1 MILSLKK
8 YLYVDIS
15 IIIIQY
21 LCVEKICSIYIFTK
35 WFTWFCN
42 VSMVG
47 INAEP
52 PLQHKKRVEGPP
64 ASLSINFDDGKYEA
78 SDDFALLGQQ
88 HKFASNVRYGLR
100 PAKASKLEGKQ
111 LDLGDKQLDMNNN
124 NNNANRDLP
133 PPPKQMKMGES
144 QVCTA
149 DVGSVARN
157 LLWACSGPGTKR
169 ERDRTIQRYWTWW
182 TRLMRYCQIVLVTST
197 ANVVQ
202 KTACDLFPFSY

>member
-1 MILSLKK
+1 M
-8 YLYVDIS
+8 
-15 IIIIQY
+15 QC
-21 LCVEKICSIYIFTK
+21 LCVEKICSIYIYIFTK
-35 WFTWFCN
+35 WFTWFCI

-47 INAEP
+47 INVEP
-52 PLQHKKRVEGPP
+52 PLQHKKRVDGPP

-78 SDDFALLGQQ
+78 CDDFALLGQQ

-111 LDLGDKQLDMNNN
+111 LDLGDKQLEMNNN

-157 LLWACSGPGTKR
+157 LLWASSGPGTKR
-169 ERDRTIQRYWTWW
+169 ERKNNNVKISDMVDKIDA
-182 TRLMRYCQIVLVTST
+182 LLSDCPGHIYCKCCSEDSL
-197 ANVVQ
+197 
-202 KTACDLFPFSY
+202 